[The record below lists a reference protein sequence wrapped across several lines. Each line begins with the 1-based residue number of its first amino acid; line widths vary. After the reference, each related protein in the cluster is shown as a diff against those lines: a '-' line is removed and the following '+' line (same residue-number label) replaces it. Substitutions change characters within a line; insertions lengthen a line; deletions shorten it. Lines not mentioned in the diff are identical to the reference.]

1 MVTLNDTEPADT
13 TKFRLIGKSVLSYRF
28 IIPHA
33 EKLFVGDI
41 LKITDTAK
49 GYSFYAKVSDLVHE
63 SNFADERWDTRPFSE
78 QFYGL
83 GEDVFIG
90 VEAVPL
96 GFVDENGTFRKPRTV
111 PTKFS
116 SVTIPETK
124 DFGFLTRVMGDIE
137 VGVMRTGQGVLKD
150 VPVRIP
156 SKVLPQHMGVFAT
169 TGMGKSNFMKTFC
182 ASCMKMQK
190 FGLLM
195 VDPHGEYVR
204 GGQSSTGDRTLG
216 LVHYNAGMDGLCVF
230 TISETDRKKYLL
242 NSLWLDYDD
251 FRMTDL
257 ALLYDISQ
265 AQRDVI
271 ETLDEF
277 EGNEI
282 IPFFLQANVDTLQDE
297 VKQDRYAGPYPHI
310 ANKLAAFHPG
320 TLSVIQRRLK
330 NIVQGN
336 RKFFR
341 ESGSCIPEILR
352 HLHDNKVVLIDIPR
366 MGERSEL
373 FILSMITRRIM
384 QDHRKSAEEFGV
396 ETEPAEQKKVLIT
409 IEEAQRVLGAGGS
422 STQVFRECAMEGRKF
437 GVGLCVVTQ
446 QPKNVDPKVLAQINT
461 FVVMGLGDR
470 GDRDIIMGSAKQDLS
485 KMEIEI
491 QTLDQGEAIIST
503 IGIPFPVSTRIHR
516 FEDYVSGLNREKTKK
531 ISEGLD
537 PGFHGISGTGPG
549 FS

>member
-1 MVTLNDTEPADT
+1 MVTLNDIDDADT
-13 TKFRLIGKSVLSYRF
+13 TKFRLIGRCVLSYRF
-28 IIPHA
+28 IIPHSA
-33 EKLFVGDI
+33 KLFVGDI

-49 GYSFYAKVSDLVHE
+49 RYAFYAKVIDLVHE

-78 QFYGL
+78 HFYGL

-96 GFVDENGTFRKPRTV
+96 GFVDESGIFRKPRTV

-116 SVTIPETK
+116 SVTIPESE
-124 DFGFLTRVMGDIE
+124 DFAFLTRVMGDIE

-150 VPVRIP
+150 LPVKIP
-156 SKVLPQHMGVFAT
+156 SRVLPQHMGVFAT

-204 GGQSSTGDRTLG
+204 GGQSSTGERTLG
-216 LVHYNAGMDGLCVF
+216 LVHYNAGMEGLAVF
-230 TISETDRKKYLL
+230 TISESDRKRYSL

-257 ALLYDISQ
+257 ALLYDLSP
-265 AQRDVI
+265 AQWDVV
-271 ETLDEF
+271 ESLDEF
-277 EGNEI
+277 LGNEI
-282 IPFFLQANVDTLQDE
+282 IPFFLTANVGTLQEKIKGDL
-297 VKQDRYAGPYPHI
+297 YTGPFPKI
-310 ANKLAAFHPG
+310 AEKLGAFHPG
-320 TLSVIQRRLK
+320 TLEVIQRRVK
-330 NIVQGN
+330 NIIQGN

-341 ESGSCIPEILR
+341 ESGSCVPEILR
-352 HLHDNKVVLIDIPR
+352 YLHANKVVLIDIPR

-373 FILSMITRRIM
+373 FVLSMITRKIM
-384 QDHRKSAEEFGV
+384 QAHRTSAEEFGI
-396 ETEPAEQKKVLIT
+396 ETEPTEQKKVLIT

-422 STQVFRECAMEGRKF
+422 STQIFRECAMEGRKF

-446 QPKNVDPKVLAQINT
+446 QPKNIDSKVLAQINT

-503 IGIPFPVSTRIHR
+503 IGIPFPVSTRIHK
-516 FEDYVSGLNREKTKK
+516 FEDYLERLNREKRQR
-531 ISEGLD
+531 INEGLAT
-537 PGFHGISGTGPG
+537 GF
-549 FS
+549 